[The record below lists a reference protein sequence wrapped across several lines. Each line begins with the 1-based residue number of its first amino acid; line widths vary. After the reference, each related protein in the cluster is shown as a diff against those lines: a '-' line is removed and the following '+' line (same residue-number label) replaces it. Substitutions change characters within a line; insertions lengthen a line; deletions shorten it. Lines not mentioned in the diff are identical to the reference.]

1 MCRRSAYIMVCS
13 NMFDRTDQ
21 KFRRNFGERMT
32 KQIWFEHAS
41 EIKYDRMV
49 ILLLKYCMPIN
60 SGEMYIKF
68 IHDEMDLSTT
78 QLLLIERI
86 RTRTTFYRSR
96 DGEHRYVRAAL

>member
-21 KFRRNFGERMT
+21 KSRMVFGERMT

-49 ILLLKYCMPIN
+49 ILLLKYCMSIN
-60 SGEMYIKF
+60 GVGMHIKF

-86 RTRTTFYRSR
+86 RTRTTFYRSI
-96 DGEHRYVRAAL
+96 DGEYRYVRTVL